1 MKKLPTPK
9 QEFQVKNNIIN
20 YNEQEEEVKEL
31 TMKEL
36 EEEFIRECVM
46 TDNDWDEH
54 NELCLEHVGYWYVL

>member
-1 MKKLPTPK
+1 MKITYTKI
-9 QEFQVKNNIIN
+9 QEYQVKNNIIN

-46 TDNDWDEH
+46 TDSDWDEY
-54 NELCLEHVGYWYVL
+54 NELCLEHVGY

>member
-1 MKKLPTPK
+1 MKITYTKI
-9 QEFQVKNNIIN
+9 QEYQVKNNIIN

-54 NELCLEHVGYWYVL
+54 NELCLEHVGY

>member
-9 QEFQVKNNIIN
+9 QEFRVKNNIIN

-46 TDNDWDEH
+46 TDSDWDEY
-54 NELCLEHVGYWYVL
+54 NELCLEHVGY